1 MTRGLCKGTKEGPQ
15 HYVGTI
21 GGIIGEKMRL
31 EGQNG
36 VKICNFEAQ
45 NCCFFPKRAIL
56 THGNLNE
63 TQYNCFLLELGSL
76 EPKNITFTHI
86 IMILAILAPFSLLW
100 QIGFSKMVTMSLFYD
115 PGPPKRYQWGL
126 NTWVNIIWGQL
137 GGNFVKN
144 RGLKG

>member
-1 MTRGLCKGTKEGPQ
+1 MTQGLCKGTKEGPQ

-86 IMILAILAPFSLLW
+86 IMILAILAHFRPTLA
-100 QIGFSKMVTMSLFYD
+100 
-115 PGPPKRYQWGL
+115 
-126 NTWVNIIWGQL
+126 NWVP
-137 GGNFVKN
+137 
-144 RGLKG
+144 